1 MDEEKAAA
9 PKPATPEPVKKAPP
23 LAKTIE
29 DVDDSLHPSDQPFAK
44 PYEFSMI

>member
-9 PKPATPEPVKKAPP
+9 PKPAPVKPAKKPAP
-23 LAKTIE
+23 LAKSIE
-29 DVDDSLHPSDQPFAK
+29 DVDDSLVPSDQPFAK